1 MSDSVIEVVKRSN
14 QRGGRMLSLV
24 DLIEADTLT
33 SAQAAWLTEQLENGA
48 SFLVGAVPGGAG
60 KTAVMGALL
69 SMLPADE
76 TVHVTLSG
84 SSAWRQAGSGACLV
98 AYEISPASYEGY
110 IWGED
115 LRTFMQRGLEG
126 ARLVANLHADDPA
139 EARRQLTDDNAV
151 PPAAFDSFELFIPIT
166 VNAAAN
172 GYSRLVKQIA
182 LCGSD
187 GWSCIGRQPELS
199 PRAREIAVFLDDCA
213 ASGIRR
219 IEQVR
224 ERWLQR

>member
-1 MSDSVIEVVKRSN
+1 MSDRVIEVVKRSN

-24 DLIEADTLT
+24 DLIEANTLT
-33 SAQAAWLTEQLENGA
+33 SAQAAWLTERLENGA

-60 KTAVMGALL
+60 KTAVMGALIT
-69 SMLPADE
+69 MLPADE

-84 SSAWRQAGSGACLV
+84 SSGWRQAGPGACLV

-110 IWGED
+110 IWGEE

-126 ARLVANLHADDPA
+126 ARLVANLHADDPVR
-139 EARRQLTDDNAV
+139 ARRQLVDDNAV
-151 PPAAFDSFELFIPIT
+151 APAAFDSFELFIPIT
-166 VNAAAN
+166 VGAAST
-172 GYSRLVKQIA
+172 GYSRVIEQIA
-182 LCGSD
+182 LRD
-187 GWSCIGRQPELS
+187 TEGWSSIERHPELS
-199 PRAREIAVFLDDCA
+199 PRAREIAAFLDDCA

-219 IEQVR
+219 IEAVR